1 MPCSLRALPGTTVVL
16 AEVAGAPEPVGLPAS
31 LPPRMG
37 AGSSRLTLEQPA
49 TIAVAR
55 AAATSLRCTVH
66 IVAISLVK
74 NTA

>member
-1 MPCSLRALPGTTVVL
+1 
-16 AEVAGAPEPVGLPAS
+16 
-31 LPPRMG
+31 MG